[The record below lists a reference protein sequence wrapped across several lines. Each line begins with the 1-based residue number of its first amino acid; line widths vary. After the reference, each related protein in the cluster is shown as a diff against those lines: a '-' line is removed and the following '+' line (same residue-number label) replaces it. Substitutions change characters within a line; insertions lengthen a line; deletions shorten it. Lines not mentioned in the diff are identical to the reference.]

1 MSCIE
6 FEAIEITPRLNI
18 SYIVHATIHAS
29 MPPLEIFLN
38 PNVRYIMNDFHRAR
52 CAKCSI
58 VLQ

>member
-1 MSCIE
+1 MIYMRMSCIE

-38 PNVRYIMNDFHRAR
+38 PNVSDTRIH
-52 CAKCSI
+52 
-58 VLQ
+58 